1 MPTCYFQFNF
11 QTANFFKQTEFS
23 KSQIVKQP
31 DFQQPK
37 FSNEK
42 TCNASHHQNMSSC
55 LAARCARVVES
66 TSAHL
71 GVVTPRGR
79 AGCRVPD
86 APAAL
91 CAKRGSTSAHKYSQ
105 RRHRK
110 TRQSRTRWCYNLYR
124 ALLGEVL
131 YCARRS
137 TEDGLSGPV
146 GPTNLRR
153 NYPSIRGGTTRF
165 KSPQQAPFVLRD
177 PSSAHRLNLMA
188 TRPAN

>member
-91 CAKRGSTSAHKYSQ
+91 CAKKGSTSAHKSSQ

-110 TRQSRTRWCYNLYR
+110 TRQSRTQWCYCLYR

-131 YCARRS
+131 IAPVVPRIKV
-137 TEDGLSGPV
+137 LS
-146 GPTNLRR
+146 
-153 NYPSIRGGTTRF
+153 
-165 KSPQQAPFVLRD
+165 APGWVD
-177 PSSAHRLNLMA
+177 
-188 TRPAN
+188 